1 MDVDLKGL
9 LPRLVFNHASALN
22 VRVMG
27 FGLPPALTVG
37 IFGGMHSEPITA
49 REWGFQGKLL
59 KVEVLEVTVA
69 SGATARREVI
79 RHPGAAVVL
88 ARLPDG
94 RFVFVRQ
101 YRKAVEQLMLEVIA
115 GTREEGEA
123 PEQCARREVL
133 EECGHPVV
141 SIQSLGLT
149 YPAPGYTDECLFLF
163 LADVAS
169 VAQPLRTDADEF
181 LDVVYLTED
190 DIDREIAS
198 AGIVDAK
205 TITAWHLYRQ
215 KQL

>member
-1 MDVDLKGL
+1 
-9 LPRLVFNHASALN
+9 
-22 VRVMG
+22 MG
-27 FGLPPALTVG
+27 FGLPPALSVG
-37 IFGGMHSEPITA
+37 IFGGMHSEPITS
-49 REWGFQGKLL
+49 RDWGFQGKLL
-59 KVEVLEVTVA
+59 NVEVLDVTLA

-101 YRKAVEQLMLEVIA
+101 YRKAVEQVMLEAIA

-141 SIQSLGLT
+141 SIQHLGLT

-163 LADVAS
+163 LADVAPI
-169 VAQPLRTDADEF
+169 AQPLHTDEDEF
-181 LDVVYLTED
+181 LEVVYLTDVE
-190 DIDREIAS
+190 IGREIAS
-198 AGIVDAK
+198 GGIVDAK
-205 TITAWHLYRQ
+205 TVTIWHLYRQ